1 MPITY
6 DSLRETWPRES
17 GREHFSMT
25 SLVRRTEDAEMLD
38 VHPDYQRGRS
48 WTDEQCSRFIGFLAE
63 GGEAPPLWVQ
73 RWPGVSAVRPD
84 ELVDGLQ
91 RVTAIARFLR
101 GEIPMELTD
110 GTRVLLADFSEADQR
125 LVTRASGPHME
136 MRYIQCSTRA
146 DVLRFYLRLNRGG
159 TPHSDIEI
167 DRVRG
172 LLAAE
177 GGAP

>member
-1 MPITY
+1 MTVTY
-6 DSLRETWPRES
+6 DDLRAMWPRES
-17 GREHFSMT
+17 GREHFSMA
-25 SLVRRTEDAEMLD
+25 SLARRAEDAEMLD
-38 VHPDYQRGRS
+38 ARPDYQRGRAWS
-48 WTDEQCSRFIGFLAE
+48 DDQCSRFIGFLAE

-73 RWPGVSAVRPD
+73 RWPGVTSRPD

-91 RVTAIARFLR
+91 RATAIGRFLR

-110 GTRVLLADFSEADQR
+110 GTRVLLADLSEADQR
-125 LVTRASGPHME
+125 MLTRSSGPHME
-136 MRYIQCSTRA
+136 VRYIQCETRA

-159 TPHSDIEI
+159 TPHTDAEI

-177 GGAP
+177 V